1 MTSLKLY
8 RDDSDF
14 YLRTGKLDEKS
25 LSANYVIGLSLG
37 ALVSLRCI
45 ENIKG
50 NIILINPLVPKRNI
64 VVWFIRWV
72 KYVMHEGFFL
82 EIQKFTV
89 NPMRYLSELVNCV
102 KLLNIDF
109 SKTLGDVPKDK
120 ITVIR
125 GKNDKFF
132 CDDLAVNFLR
142 SKNIEVVE
150 VNAGHN
156 WNEEIEK
163 TLNNLLRK

>member
-8 RDDSDF
+8 QNDSDF
-14 YLRTGKLDEKS
+14 YLRTGKLNEKS

-37 ALVSLRCI
+37 ALVALRCI

-64 VVWFIRWV
+64 VVWFVRWV
-72 KYVMHEGFFL
+72 KFIIYEGLFL
-82 EIQKFTV
+82 ERQKFTI
-89 NPMRYLSELVNCV
+89 NPMRYISELVNCV
-102 KLLNIDF
+102 ELLNIDF
-109 SKTLGDVPKDK
+109 SKTLSNVSKDK
-120 ITVIR
+120 VTVIR

-142 SKNIEVVE
+142 SKNIKIVE
-150 VNAGHN
+150 VNGGHN
-156 WNEEIEK
+156 WSEEIEK
-163 TLNNLLRK
+163 TLNNLLQK